1 MNQEGNDRKE
11 APKSHTDVF
20 ADRIF
25 QGYENTKSLFSS
37 ARIHRMPKD
46 LRGLND
52 SAYTPHLMA
61 IGPLHRDDPHL
72 PKTMKD
78 VKLYYA
84 NSLLFQVAK
93 EDPGKRDKKKVLEDC
108 VKKMEEEEC
117 IERAKKPYA
126 EEVKVKNDAEMAEM
140 MLVDG
145 CFILQLLYASYC
157 HKKTKEAEKITT
169 KGGDSGNSKALSSS
183 GNGEQPNGEKRKLD
197 PILDNI
203 LIANIIK
210 HDLLLF
216 ENQIPFFVLEDLF
229 KLTVD
234 QIPGGNKLSL
244 TEYVVSYFAD
254 IICPEGNNGGRVKKT
269 GCCSPSDC
277 VLFVRDY
284 SKENE
289 PLEKKKPLE
298 KVYHHILHLV
308 HDYYSPGDQW
318 KDKRWEDEQNSAKK
332 FSALEVR
339 ASELD
344 HGGVKFVPVEGN
356 NLFDVKFNEPRGIH
370 WWFHRATFEIPTI
383 VINDVT
389 EPFLRNLIAFEQFCP
404 GVLPYFTWYANLMDV
419 LINSEKDV
427 EVLSKANVI
436 RNFSGTDEDVSKL
449 LNKLCKE
456 VVAGF
461 FFEDAC
467 QKAFEYSKHCWP
479 RYMAYWRRTYF
490 ASPWAFKG
498 VCLALIL
505 FFIQVVNFVHIS
517 LHKR

>member
-1 MNQEGNDRKE
+1 M
-11 APKSHTDVF
+11 
-20 ADRIF
+20 
-25 QGYENTKSLFSS
+25 
-37 ARIHRMPKD
+37 
-46 LRGLND
+46 LNE
-52 SAYTPHLMA
+52 SAYTPRLIA
-61 IGPLHRDDPHL
+61 IGPLHRDIEQRQ
-72 PKTMKD
+72 KSMRD
-78 VKLYYA
+78 VKMFYTYY
-84 NSLLFQVAK
+84 LLGRVAEGK
-93 EDPGKRDKKKVLEDC
+93 EDNRKELNEKRREVLQEC
-108 VKKMEEEEC
+108 EKKMKEKEC
-117 IERAKKPYA
+117 VDRAKKHYA
-126 EEVKVKNDAEMAEM
+126 EEIYLNDNQMAEM

-145 CFILQLLYASYC
+145 CFILQLLYASYYD
-157 HKKTKEAEKITT
+157 KKTKEAEKITT
-169 KGGDSGNSKALSSS
+169 KGGDRCNSKASRSS
-183 GNGEQPNGEKRKLD
+183 GSGEQPKGLCETRKLD

-229 KLTVD
+229 KLTVEEFPNEK
-234 QIPGGNKLSL
+234 IPGGKKLSL

-254 IICPEGNNGGRVKKT
+254 IISPEGNNSGREKKT

-277 VLFVRDY
+277 VLCIRDY

-289 PLEKKKPLE
+289 PKGKIQWEKKE
-298 KVYHHILHLV
+298 QYDHILHLL
-308 HDYYSPGDQW
+308 HDYYGPGDQW
-318 KDKRWEDEQNSAKK
+318 KDKQNSTKISNK

-356 NLFDVKFNEPRGIH
+356 NLFDVKFKEPRGIR
-370 WWFHRATFEIPTI
+370 WWFYRATFEIPTV

-404 GVLPYFTWYANLMDV
+404 GVPRYFTWYAKLMDV

-461 FFEDAC
+461 FFEEAC
-467 QKAFEYSKHCWP
+467 QEAFEYSKRCWP

-505 FFIQVVNFVHIS
+505 FFIQVANFFRIS
-517 LHKR
+517 LHKRF